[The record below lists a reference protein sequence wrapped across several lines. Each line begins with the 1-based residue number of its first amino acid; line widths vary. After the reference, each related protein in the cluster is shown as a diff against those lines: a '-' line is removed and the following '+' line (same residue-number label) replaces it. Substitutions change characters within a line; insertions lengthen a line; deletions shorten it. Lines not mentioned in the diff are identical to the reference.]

1 MGRMLKNTV
10 ARTGSHALGVPTGT
24 SSIGPN
30 PSTYGQMQYQTDANK
45 MVYWGSNSAGTYGYY
60 NVAHEGAVQIKVDK
74 FTGNNAGSTFGPL
87 TNNYYAGQ
95 EAQVLVFLNAVWQVP
110 GLNYTFA
117 NANPNAITFTSTPGV
132 LANIYVLHNFNSTI
146 TY

>member
-45 MVYWGSNSAGTYGYY
+45 MVYWGSNSSGTYGYY
-60 NVAHEGAVQIKVDK
+60 PVAREGNVTVKKDSYSG
-74 FTGNNAGSTFGPL
+74 TGSQTLFNGMSYSYN
-87 TNNYYAGQ
+87 AGQ
-95 EAQVLVFLNAVWQVP
+95 EAQVLIFVGQVYQNP
-110 GLNYTFA
+110 GVAYTFNGNTA
-117 NANPNAITFTSTPGV
+117 VTFTSAPSAGTN
-132 LANIYVLHNFNSTI
+132 NILILHNFASTSAA
-146 TY
+146 